1 MKLFMLYTFWKHY
14 FNYTQR
20 YKTTCF
26 ILCANPCRWDLWI
39 PLILVRRRWS
49 YPTVPGGIYKSHLG
63 SQVGFINPTRDP
75 AWETKCHVKCGIPG
89 GIYFLSRVGL
99 AGSHHSWRD
108 PAIPTWDP
116 RWDWWDPAWLFTWVW
131 STKMAWA
138 IRFDCVRV
146 VRIYSMYF
154 IYHLSLC

>member
-1 MKLFMLYTFWKHY
+1 MLYTFWKHY

-108 PAIPTWDP
+108 PAIPTRDP
-116 RWDWWDPAWLFTWVW
+116 RWDWWDPAWLFTWVLLEG
-131 STKMAWA
+131 SPNIISSVGFIWA
-138 IRFDCVRV
+138 SFPRISCV
-146 VRIYSMYF
+146 MYTCAMF
-154 IYHLSLC
+154 V